1 MESSHIH
8 AACHFSQLIVNGPLL
23 LEGLLDNKSFDSLF
37 GDLAQRPRDPN
48 DELLI
53 PGAKH
58 VQHLKLPVDAHVMDG
73 RLSGIPIDRFVNKH
87 AEQTLHNVSQLNGY
101 IYFHRL
107 GLSGTYDGVK
117 LDQLLEQAL
126 HIDRSLLA
134 PTTHLRFVNNLELPL
149 LNVTRILNDVPLDTG
164 YQTLNEPLHLIEAHF
179 QQLQAEQLDVAHN
192 VTGDGQLNGHSLNE
206 LLLNG
211 PRLDYVEVQEL
222 ILPMGVEAS
231 KLQGLDA
238 NRLLNF
244 LGQLDEL
251 PLLILHG
258 QVQVEQIA
266 VNGGVQVLGTL
277 NGRDFAELQR
287 EVVWLDQPNELRTH
301 WRLQDTPVID
311 NDLVLLGTFNNRLF
325 PELLNDI
332 VFRSAPEEEQI
343 IMGTKNFVGDV
354 RVLGKLHLHS
364 LNGVPFEKLANR
376 VQPLTFDGDVHL
388 EGNLYA
394 SHLQLEGEL
403 NGLAVSHLEERLQ
416 WHPQLYAFVHRGQIR
431 LPQLQLQ
438 DLTVL
443 GHLGNRS
450 LEPLKE
456 FFNDVI
462 DKQQPQL
469 QIDGH
474 KIFTGRVSIRGGAHI
489 TELNGIN
496 VEQLLKQLIFIDGKG
511 DYSEVTLYSPV
522 RFAAAVKMNE
532 LQVDQ
537 LWLQGERLNG
547 INISEWMHDTV
558 RVDRDWQAEGMI

>member
-1 MESSHIH
+1 M
-8 AACHFSQLIVNGPLL
+8 LL
-23 LEGLLDNKSFDSLF
+23 KGLLDNQSFDSLF
-37 GDLAQRPRDPN
+37 ADLAQRPSDAN
-48 DELLI
+48 DELVI

-58 VQHLKLPVDAHVMDG
+58 VQHLTLPVDAHVTDG
-73 RLSGIPIDRFVNKH
+73 RLTGIPIDRFVNKH
-87 AEQTLHNVSQLNGY
+87 AEQTLHNVSELNGY

-126 HIDRSLLA
+126 HIDKPLLA
-134 PTTHLRFVNNLELPL
+134 PTTHLRFVNELQLPQ
-149 LNVTRILNDVPLDTG
+149 LNVARTLNDVPLATG
-164 YQTLNEPLHLIEAHF
+164 YQTLNEPLHLSEAYF
-179 QQLQAEQLDVAHN
+179 QQLQAEQLDVTHN
-192 VTGDGQLNGHSLNE
+192 VSGDGQLNGHSLNE
-206 LLLNG
+206 LLLNK
-211 PRLDYVEVQEL
+211 PHLDLVEVQEL

-238 NRLLNF
+238 NRLLSF
-244 LGQLDEL
+244 LRQLDEL
-251 PLLILHG
+251 PLLILHE

-287 EVVWLDQPNELRTH
+287 EVIWLDQPNELQTN
-301 WRLQDTPVID
+301 WRFQDSPVFA
-311 NDLVLLGTFNNRLF
+311 NDLVLLGTLNHRLF

-332 VFRSAPEEEQI
+332 VFRSTQQEEQI
-343 IMGTKNFVGDV
+343 ILGTKNFVGDV
-354 RVLGKLHLHS
+354 RVLDTLQLHS

-376 VQPLTFDGDVHL
+376 LQPMTFDGDLHL
-388 EGNLYA
+388 DGNLYV
-394 SHLQLEGEL
+394 SHLQLQGEL
-403 NGLAVSHLEERLQ
+403 NDRAVSALEERLQ

-431 LPQLQLQ
+431 LPQMQLQ

-462 DKQQPQL
+462 DKHENQL
-469 QIDGH
+469 QIAGH

-496 VEQLLKQLIFIDGKG
+496 VEEMLKQLIFIDDNN
-511 DYSEVTLYSPV
+511 DYGEITLNSPV
-522 RFAAAVKMNE
+522 RFEAPVKMNE

-547 INISEWMHDTV
+547 INISEWIHDTI
-558 RVDRDWQAEGMI
+558 RVDRDWQAERKI

>member
-1 MESSHIH
+1 M
-8 AACHFSQLIVNGPLL
+8 L

-48 DELLI
+48 VELLI

-73 RLSGIPIDRFVNKH
+73 LLSGIPIDRFVNKH

-126 HIDRSLLA
+126 HIDRPLLA
-134 PTTHLRFVNNLELPL
+134 PTTHLRFVNDLQLPL

-164 YQTLNEPLHLIEAHF
+164 YQTLNEPLHLSEAHF

-266 VNGGVQVLGTL
+266 VNGGVQVLDTL

-354 RVLGKLHLHS
+354 RVLGKLQLHS

-403 NGLAVSHLEERLQ
+403 NGRAVSHLEERLQ
-416 WHPQLYAFVHRGQIR
+416 WHPQLYAFVHRGEIR